1 MVQIKERWVR
11 RIAEYRW
18 RYTLYALLCWVLLIF
33 GFIRNGLNSE
43 SFQFWFAQS
52 LFLLMGAW
60 LTYMLLSSGNKFI
73 GRKGELFNRELA
85 EESAKL
91 EDEDGVFRFHDKGFS
106 FLADPVA
113 PVFIPWS
120 EISAIYAWVEDQ
132 LNNDDLICLRLE
144 YGNGRFLEFEEDT
157 PGYLKF
163 IRTASF
169 YFPGLSGSWQSVI
182 LELPDRK
189 MKLAGA

>member
-1 MVQIKERWVR
+1 MKERWVR

-33 GFIRNGLNSE
+33 GFVRNGMNTQ
-43 SFQFWFAQS
+43 SFQFWAAQV
-52 LFLLMGAW
+52 LFFLMGSW

-73 GRKGELFNRELA
+73 GREGELFIRELE

-91 EDEDGVFRFHDKGFS
+91 QGEDGVFRFHDKGFS

-113 PVFIPWS
+113 PLFIPWAD
-120 EISAIYAWVEDQ
+120 IRAIHAWVEDQ
-132 LNNDDLICLRLE
+132 LNNDDLICLRIE
-144 YGNGRFLEFEEDT
+144 YGEDHFLEFEEDT

-163 IRTASF
+163 IRTASHS
-169 YFPGLSGSWQSVI
+169 FPLLSGSWQTDI
-182 LELPDRK
+182 LAVPDRK
-189 MKLAGA
+189 LKLA